1 MCDTGVGIAADK
13 LDTIFQPFEQ
23 ADRST
28 TRRFGGTGLGLTIAH
43 RLVEFMGGH
52 IEVDSTFGEGSDFR
66 FSVRLETVEGS
77 AAPLEGSAVLEGR
90 SILVVG
96 VGPLAQSVLLPLLQ
110 GWKMV
115 PIPAAH
121 ETAVARLKDGPVD
134 ALLIDDGG
142 ESQALLLAASL
153 RRECGYVGPIALLG
167 TRAQRPGA
175 RRNRNR
181 ASELVK
187 PVLPREL
194 RRALLQALTPAPKAA
209 ETPKTEASAAPVRTG
224 PSLHV
229 LVAEDNPINQKLV
242 VALLGRGGHTM
253 RLAGTGLEALA
264 WLEREQFDLVL
275 MDVQM
280 PEMDGR
286 QTVAEIRRR
295 ETRGKRLPVIALTA
309 MAGPDDWAS
318 CQAAGMDGILTKP
331 FRGAELDSILGRISE
346 RPCEPPP

>member
-1 MCDTGVGIAADK
+1 M
-13 LDTIFQPFEQ
+13 
-23 ADRST
+23 
-28 TRRFGGTGLGLTIAH
+28 H
-43 RLVEFMGGH
+43 
-52 IEVDSTFGEGSDFR
+52 
-66 FSVRLETVEGS
+66 
-77 AAPLEGSAVLEGR
+77 
-90 SILVVG
+90 
-96 VGPLAQSVLLPLLQ
+96 
-110 GWKMV
+110 
-115 PIPAAH
+115 PIPATC
-121 ETAVARLKDGPVD
+121 ETAVACLEHSPTD
-134 ALLIDDGG
+134 AVLLDDGG
-142 ESQALLLAASL
+142 DSQAASVLAPQL
-153 RRECGYVGPIALLG
+153 RERGYVGPIALLG
-167 TRAQRPGA
+167 ARAQLAGRTEEPDP
-175 RRNRNR
+175 RV
-181 ASELVK
+181 SELSK

-194 RRALLQALTPAPKAA
+194 RCALVQALTRAPVPAPVEAA
-209 ETPKTEASAAPVRTG
+209 EEAPTPVRNG

-295 ETRGKRLPVIALTA
+295 EVLGKRLPVIALTA

-331 FRGAELDSILGRISE
+331 FRGAELDSILCRIGE
-346 RPCEPPP
+346 RSCEPTPQS